1 MSNSLVQE
9 EFKLSNNKKCETKKN
24 GRKFKEIYK
33 VE

>member
-24 GRKFKEIYK
+24 GRRVKEVYK